1 MFVTSKKR
9 LTQSNPKLVIS
20 TKETT
25 AIATREANPCKKL
38 DKVSFMFIIPK
49 AKPAQSNSNLVISTK
64 ETRAIATGEA
74 NPRKKLDKD
83 WLLATEL
90 LAKISPSSK

>member
-25 AIATREANPCKKL
+25 AIATREANPRKKL

-64 ETRAIATGEA
+64 EKSSQEA
-74 NPRKKLDKD
+74 LQSISNLEQKKK
-83 WLLATEL
+83 E
-90 LAKISPSSK
+90 KS